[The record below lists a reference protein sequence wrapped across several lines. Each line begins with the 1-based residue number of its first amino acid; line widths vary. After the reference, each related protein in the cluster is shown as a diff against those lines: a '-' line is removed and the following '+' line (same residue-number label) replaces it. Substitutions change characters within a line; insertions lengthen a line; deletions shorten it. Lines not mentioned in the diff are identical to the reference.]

1 MDHLPK
7 ELWHNLAEEDAL
19 AALKTDH
26 HEGLS
31 NQEVEERRRLFGENS
46 ISAQQGIHPL
56 KRFLLQFHNPLIYIL
71 LVAVVVT
78 FLLAEYI
85 DSAVILAVVL
95 ANAVIGYVQEAK
107 AEEAINSL
115 KSMLSSE
122 ATVVRDGERQTIAAT
137 ELVPGDIVLLGSG
150 DKVPADMR
158 LFKCR
163 DLQIDES
170 ALTGESVAVQKART
184 ELEEDT
190 VLADRIN
197 MAFAGTL
204 ATYGSGS
211 GVVIATGDDTETGKI
226 ADMISQAVSLD
237 TPLTQKIKAFSRILL
252 IVILALAAVTFG
264 VGLLHGQAWIDT
276 FMAAVALSVAAI
288 PEGLPAVVTIT
299 LAIGVR
305 RMALRNAIIR
315 KLPAVETLGSTTII
329 CSDKTGT
336 LTENQMTVQK
346 IHAGGTTLDV
356 TGSGYQP
363 EGALREEGKDTN
375 IGTQD
380 LPEAV
385 HLCLLNGLLCND
397 SNLHQEEGQWQVEGD
412 PTEGALLTSAQ
423 KAGLE
428 RAELT
433 RTHKRLDTIPF
444 ESDRQYMA
452 TLHEQDNEAPVILI
466 KGSLE
471 QILARCQDAIGADG
485 EPVELDSDGITK
497 TAEQFA
503 EMGLRV
509 LAFAR
514 KTVDVDTKDL
524 KAFESTESERQL
536 TFLGLQAMIDPPRA
550 EAIQA
555 VATCQKAGIAVKM
568 ITGDHALTARA
579 IAEQI
584 GIGKAG
590 DAAGTQEVR
599 TGQQL
604 TQLSDHEL
612 LDAAENVSVFARVAP
627 EQKLKLVTALQ
638 ARRHVVAMT
647 GDGVNDAP
655 ALKKA
660 DIGVAMGIAGTEVS
674 KEAAD
679 MVLTDD
685 NFATIEAAVEEG
697 RTVFDNLVKF
707 ITWIL
712 PTNLG
717 QGLVIMVAILIGAT
731 LPVLPVQA
739 LWLNMTTAIFL
750 GLMLAFEPREAGIMT
765 RMPRAPDSPILS
777 AEMIGRIVS
786 VSTLLLIGAFGLFQW
801 AQMQGE
807 SDEVAR
813 TLAVTLF
820 VVVQSVFLLNCRSLS
835 VSLFRT
841 PVFSNP
847 WIWAGIATM
856 LLVQL
861 AYIYTPVMNTL
872 FQSAP
877 LTLNHWGLMLGYG
890 VLVMLLV
897 EAEKALWRRRQKDMS
912 PLGISS
918 SPGA

>member
-1 MDHLPK
+1 MQDLPK
-7 ELWHNLAEEDAL
+7 HLWHNLPEEDAL

-31 NQEVEERRRLFGENS
+31 HDQVEERRRLFGANS
-46 ISAQQGIHPL
+46 ISAQQGIHPF

-71 LVAVVVT
+71 LVAVGVT

-95 ANAVIGYVQEAK
+95 ANAIIGFVQEAK

-122 ATVVRDGERQTIAAT
+122 ATVIRDGQRQTVQAT
-137 ELVPGDIVLLGSG
+137 ELVPGDIVLLASG

-163 DLQIDES
+163 DLQVDES
-170 ALTGESVAVQKART
+170 ALTGESVAVQKERT
-184 ELEEDT
+184 QLEQDT

-204 ATYGSGS
+204 ATYGSGA

-252 IVILALAAVTFG
+252 IVILALAAITFG
-264 VGLLHGQAWIDT
+264 VGLLHGQTWVDT
-276 FMAAVALSVAAI
+276 FIAAVALSVAAI

-346 IHAGGTTLDV
+346 IMAGGRLYEV
-356 TGSGYQP
+356 SGSGYQP
-363 EGALREEGKDTN
+363 EGELR
-375 IGTQD
+375 TQD
-380 LPEAV
+380 DHTLQPDTVPEPL
-385 HLCLLNGLLCND
+385 HQCLLTGLLCND
-397 SNLHQEEGQWQVEGD
+397 SRVLEAEGQWHVEGD
-412 PTEGALLTSAQ
+412 PTEGALITSAQ
-423 KAGLE
+423 KAGLDRSELE
-428 RAELT
+428 RK
-433 RTHKRLDTIPF
+433 HQRLDTIPF

-452 TLHEQDNEAPVILI
+452 TLHRYTDDAHIMLI

-471 QILARCQDAIGADG
+471 QVLARCQDA
-485 EPVELDSDGITK
+485 LDSAGKASALDSETITK
-497 TAEQFA
+497 TADQFA
-503 EMGLRV
+503 DQGLRV
-509 LAFAR
+509 LAFAAR
-514 KTVDVDTKDL
+514 TVPTDTADL
-524 KAFESTESERQL
+524 NSLEQTENEPVL
-536 TFLGLQAMIDPPRA
+536 TFLGLQAMIDPPRE

-555 VATCQKAGIAVKM
+555 VATCQKAGIDVKM

-579 IAEQI
+579 IAGQI
-584 GIGKAG
+584 GIRNPDPEGG
-590 DAAGTQEVR
+590 ERQVL
-599 TGQQL
+599 TGRQL
-604 TQLSDHEL
+604 EQMTDHEL
-612 LDAAENVSVFARVAP
+612 LDAAERVSVFARVAP

-638 ARRHVVAMT
+638 AHRHVVAMT

-717 QGLVIMVAILIGAT
+717 QGLVIMVAILISAT

-739 LWLNMTTAIFL
+739 LWLNMTTAVFL

-765 RMPRAPDSPILS
+765 RPPRSPDSPILS
-777 AEMIGRIVS
+777 GEMIGRIVS
-786 VSTLLLIGAFGLFQW
+786 VSTLLLIGAFSLFQW
-801 AQMQGE
+801 AQALGE
-807 SDEVAR
+807 SNEVAR

-820 VVVQSVFLLNCRSLS
+820 VVVQSVFLLNCRSLT

-841 PVFSNP
+841 PAFSNP
-847 WIWAGIATM
+847 WIWGGIATM

-877 LTLNHWGLMLGYG
+877 LTPLHWAIMLAYG
-890 VLVMLLV
+890 ALVLLLI
-897 EAEKALWRRRQKDMS
+897 EGEKALWRHHKNRNAESGKVE
-912 PLGISS
+912 
-918 SPGA
+918 

>member
-1 MDHLPK
+1 MQDLPK
-7 ELWHNLAEEDAL
+7 HLWHNLPEEDAL

-31 NQEVEERRRLFGENS
+31 RDQVEERRRLFGENS

-95 ANAVIGYVQEAK
+95 ANAVIGFVQEAK

-122 ATVVRDGERQTIAAT
+122 ATVIRDGQRQTVQAT
-137 ELVPGDIVLLGSG
+137 ELVPGDIVLLASG

-163 DLQIDES
+163 DLQVDES
-170 ALTGESVAVQKART
+170 ALTGESVAVQKERT
-184 ELEEDT
+184 QLEQDT

-204 ATYGSGS
+204 ATYGSGA

-252 IVILALAAVTFG
+252 IVILALAAITFG
-264 VGLLHGQAWIDT
+264 VGLLHGQTWVDT
-276 FMAAVALSVAAI
+276 FIAAVALSVAAI

-346 IHAGGTTLDV
+346 IMAGGRLYEV
-356 TGSGYQP
+356 SGSGYQP
-363 EGALREEGKDTN
+363 EGELR
-375 IGTQD
+375 TQD
-380 LPEAV
+380 NDTLQPDAVPEPL
-385 HLCLLNGLLCND
+385 HQCLLTGLLCND
-397 SNLHQEEGQWQVEGD
+397 SRVLEAEGQWQVEGD
-412 PTEGALLTSAQ
+412 PTEGALITSAQ
-423 KAGLE
+423 KAGLDRSKLE
-428 RAELT
+428 QK
-433 RTHKRLDTIPF
+433 HQRLDTIPF

-452 TLHEQDNEAPVILI
+452 TLHRYTDDAHIILI

-471 QILARCQDAIGADG
+471 QVLARCQDA
-485 EPVELDSDGITK
+485 LDSAGKASALDSEAITQ
-497 TAEQFA
+497 TADQFA
-503 EMGLRV
+503 DQGLRV
-509 LAFAR
+509 LAFAAR
-514 KTVDVDTKDL
+514 TVPTDTVDL
-524 KAFESTESERQL
+524 KSFEQTESEPVL
-536 TFLGLQAMIDPPRA
+536 TFLGLQAMIDPPRE
-550 EAIQA
+550 EAIRA
-555 VATCQKAGIAVKM
+555 VATCQKAGIDVKM

-579 IAEQI
+579 IAGQI
-584 GIGKAG
+584 GIRNPDPEGRER
-590 DAAGTQEVR
+590 QVL
-599 TGQQL
+599 TGRQL
-604 TQLSDHEL
+604 EKMTDHEL
-612 LDAAENVSVFARVAP
+612 LDAAERVSVFARVAP

-638 ARRHVVAMT
+638 AHRHVVAMT

-739 LWLNMTTAIFL
+739 LWLNMTTAVFL

-765 RMPRAPDSPILS
+765 RPPRSPDSPILS
-777 AEMIGRIVS
+777 GEMIGRIVS
-786 VSTLLLIGAFGLFQW
+786 VSTLLLIGAFSLFQW
-801 AQMQGE
+801 AQALGE

-820 VVVQSVFLLNCRSLS
+820 VVVQSVFLLNCRSLT

-841 PVFSNP
+841 PAFSNP
-847 WIWAGIATM
+847 WIWGGIATM

-877 LTLNHWGLMLGYG
+877 LTPLHWAIMLAYG
-890 VLVMLLV
+890 ALVLLLI
-897 EAEKALWRRRQKDMS
+897 EGEKALWRHYKNKNTES
-912 PLGISS
+912 GKA
-918 SPGA
+918 G